1 MKRFLVLG
9 TLIAIG
15 SLSMVVAG
23 FQAPVGPTA
32 ASLAL
37 TKIEKVKDNL
47 YIITGSRAEDT
58 SKFSGGNTAV
68 FITDAGVVVVDTKLP
83 GWGPTILERIKSVT
97 GKPVTT
103 IINTHTHSDHNGSN
117 EAFGTNVDSVVQE
130 NTKANMAKMDEFK
143 GAKATFLPRRTY
155 KDKLTLGTGKDEIDL
170 YYFGRGHTNGDTF
183 VVFPAI
189 RTMHVGDVFAWKALP
204 YVDTDNGGSIV
215 EEPKSIGRALA
226 TLKNV
231 DTIINGHI
239 PVSTWNDLKEYQAF
253 LNDFITFAGNEMKA
267 NKSVDQAA
275 AEYKVPEKYKG
286 YVVTVNPMFG
296 NAKDDLQI
304 AYDELKK

>member
-1 MKRFLVLG
+1 M
-9 TLIAIG
+9 
-15 SLSMVVAG
+15 
-23 FQAPVGPTA
+23 
-32 ASLAL
+32 
-37 TKIEKVKDNL
+37 
-47 YIITGSRAEDT
+47 
-58 SKFSGGNTAV
+58 
-68 FITDAGVVVVDTKLP
+68 
-83 GWGPTILERIKSVT
+83 
-97 GKPVTT
+97 
-103 IINTHTHSDHNGSN
+103 
-117 EAFGTNVDSVVQE
+117 
-130 NTKANMAKMDEFK
+130 
-143 GAKATFLPRRTY
+143 
-155 KDKLTLGTGKDEIDL
+155 
-170 YYFGRGHTNGDTF
+170 
-183 VVFPAI
+183 
-189 RTMHVGDVFAWKALP
+189 FAWKALP

-226 TLKNV
+226 TVKNV

-304 AYDELKK
+304 AYDELKR